1 MVAPNQP
8 EEEGSPVGEITRAV
22 RTTRPEDMSGPN
34 MAATLPPTSSVERSC
49 VGVDDLERR
58 IERVRASAAGN
69 DAGVFGPESVIWRV
83 DREAVVFLGAG
94 RALLLQ
100 LAHPWVA
107 AGVAEHSTTV
117 ADPIGRFH
125 RTFEVMYTLVFG
137 NLEQAF
143 AAARRLHRVHARIQG
158 SLPTRAGAFAQGSPY
173 FANETATLLW
183 VHATLVE
190 TALIAHDLVLPPLT
204 TRDREAYYNDTRRLG
219 AMFGIGPELQPAN
232 WDEFVSYNEAM
243 WHSDVISVGPPA
255 RRIAQQVLGGAGHWL
270 RSPAWYRA
278 LTAHLLPP
286 TIREA
291 FELPYGAAERRS
303 AERALRWVRRIY
315 PVLPEKVRYVGPYHE
330 AVGRL
335 RGRTTP
341 ARATQLLNRA
351 WIGRAMMPR
360 A

>member
-1 MVAPNQP
+1 MVPPNQP
-8 EEEGSPVGEITRAV
+8 DEARPHLDEIRRAV
-22 RTTRPEDMSGPN
+22 CRARPEKLFASET
-34 MAATLPPTSSVERSC
+34 AATLAAASSVESPD

-58 IERVRASAAGN
+58 LEHVRASAAGN
-69 DAGVFGPESVIWRV
+69 DAGVFGPKSMIWRV
-83 DREAVVFLGAG
+83 DREAVVLLGAG

-107 AGVAEHSTTV
+107 AGIAEHSTTL

-143 AAARRLHRVHARIQG
+143 AAARRLHRVHARIRG
-158 SLPTRAGAFAQGSPY
+158 SLPARAGAFAQGSSY
-173 FANETATLLW
+173 FANETAALLW

-204 TRDREAYYNDTRRLG
+204 TLDREAYYKDNQRLG
-219 AMFGIGPELQPAN
+219 AMFGIGPEFQPAN
-232 WDEFVSYNEAM
+232 WDEFASYNEAM

-270 RSPAWYRA
+270 RSPSWHRA

-291 FELPYGAAERRS
+291 FELPYGAAERLA

-315 PVLPEKVRYVGPYHE
+315 PVLPEKLRHVGPYQE
-330 AVGRL
+330 ALGRL
-335 RGRTTP
+335 RGRAAP
-341 ARATQLLNRA
+341 DRAIQLLNRA
-351 WIGRAMMPR
+351 WIGRATMPR